1 MNRAAIVTLI
11 LIVFAAGVPAAT
23 QTPEPGT
30 GNRETQAHPTEPP
43 VTAPAQPAQSPPSFP
58 KPAPKQEDP
67 DITFR
72 SDVKLV
78 NVFVTVTDQTGAP
91 VGSLQKDDFELAEDH
106 HPEKIALFSR
116 ESELPLSIVVAID
129 TSLSTKNNL
138 KLELDS
144 AKRFVHSIMR
154 PVDAVSLFT
163 FSELVDQLVPFTPD
177 VQRIDRAI
185 ERIRPGSATAVYD
198 AVYLAGEALEDRK
211 GRKVM
216 IMITDGGDTMSKTS
230 FQEAVREAQQSEAI
244 VYPIIIV
251 PIESNA
257 GRDIGGEHALIE
269 IARETGGKY
278 YYATDLPTLDKAF
291 RQISDELRTQYLLAF
306 YPSRRLADSS
316 FRRIE
321 VKVKDHPDLRA
332 RHRAG
337 YYTSKNR

>member
-1 MNRAAIVTLI
+1 MRIARALLTTVI
-11 LIVFAAGVPAAT
+11 LAASALA
-23 QTPEPGT
+23 Q
-30 GNRETQAHPTEPP
+30 
-43 VTAPAQPAQSPPSFP
+43 APAQNPPTFP
-58 KPAPKQEDP
+58 KPAPKQEEP

-91 VGSLQKDDFELAEDH
+91 VGNLLKDDFTLLEDG

-144 AKRFVHSIMR
+144 ARRFVHAIVR

-163 FSELVDQLVPFTPD
+163 FSELVDQLVGFTPD

-198 AVYLAGEALEDRK
+198 AVYLGSEALENRQ

-216 IMITDGGDTMSKTS
+216 VMITDGGDTMSKVD
-230 FQEAVREAQQSEAI
+230 FHEAVREAQQSEAI
-244 VYPIIIV
+244 VYPVIIV
-251 PIESNA
+251 PIESSA

-278 YYATDLPTLDKAF
+278 YYASDLNTLDRAF
-291 RQISDELRTQYLLAF
+291 KQISDELRTQYLLAY

-316 FRRIE
+316 FRRLQVD
-321 VKVKDHPDLRA
+321 VKGHPELHA

>member
-1 MNRAAIVTLI
+1 MLLIRA
-11 LIVFAAGVPAAT
+11 LIVMLLLATAAFSQG
-23 QTPEPGT
+23 
-30 GNRETQAHPTEPP
+30 
-43 VTAPAQPAQSPPSFP
+43 QPASPSQQNPPAFP
-58 KPAPKQEDP
+58 KQPPKQEEP

-78 NVFVTVTDQTGAP
+78 NVFVTVTDQAGAP

-116 ESELPLSIVVAID
+116 ESELPLSIVVAVD

-138 KLELDS
+138 RLELDS
-144 AKRFVHSIMR
+144 ARKFVHSIVR

-163 FSELVDQLVPFTPD
+163 FSELVDQLVGFTND
-177 VQRIDRAI
+177 VRRIDTVL

-198 AVYLAGEALEDRK
+198 AVYLGSEALENRQ

-216 IMITDGGDTMSKTS
+216 VMITDGGDTMSKID

-244 VYPIIIV
+244 IYPVIIV
-251 PIESNA
+251 PIAASA

-269 IARETGGKY
+269 IARQTGGKY
-278 YYATDLPTLDKAF
+278 YYATDLATLDRAF
-291 RQISDELRTQYLLAF
+291 AQISEELRTQYLIGY

-321 VKVKDHPDLRA
+321 VQVKGHPDLKP

-337 YYTSKNR
+337 YYTSKNK